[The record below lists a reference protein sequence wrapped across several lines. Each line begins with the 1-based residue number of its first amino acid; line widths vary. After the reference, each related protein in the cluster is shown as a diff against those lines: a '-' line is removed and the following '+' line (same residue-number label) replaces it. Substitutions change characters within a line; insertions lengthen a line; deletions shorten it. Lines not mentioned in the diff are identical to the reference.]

1 VPSIQRPNK
10 PVQAPSWRDEISVH
24 PATDIFP
31 VLADQELAELGNDIK
46 TNGLKVPAV
55 FYEDD
60 SGKRWALDCR
70 NRLEAME
77 RAGVP
82 FPLVGAGLDA
92 MVKSGA
98 ARIVKD
104 IDPFA
109 YVVSVNLHRRHL
121 TPEQKRELIAKLLKA
136 DPGKSDRQVAKTAKV
151 DHKTVASVR
160 RGSAANGEI
169 PHKGDRTEAS
179 GRKARGRKPGTSSN
193 RSKPAPVDDQAT
205 DVECSANTH
214 KAAAAIEEAQ
224 LDNVAKNANF
234 MPPGETAST
243 PQAVIDCFEA
253 LAKLITA
260 SEKFPDAQNA
270 FLEMPIDF
278 APPVSLAAVR
288 HLQDWLVKLK
298 NGWSCRN
305 AVRRVA
311 TGRRS

>member
-24 PATDIFP
+24 PAADIFP
-31 VLADQELAELGNDIK
+31 MLADQELAELGNDMK

-160 RGSAANGEI
+160 RESAANGEI

-179 GRKARGRKPGTSSN
+179 GRKARGRKP
-193 RSKPAPVDDQAT
+193 RKPAKSSKSKLTPAQQ
-205 DVECSANTH
+205 
-214 KAAAAIEEAQ
+214 IEQAQ
-224 LDNVAKNANF
+224 LTTVTRNADFGTLTEPVPPTDGVEAADIVAMVRDLIEAT
-234 MPPGETAST
+234 ETTTPDDVAPQVRASDDIS
-243 PQAVIDCFEA
+243 P
-253 LAKLITA
+253 AKLFKLSSWLTRLATELLSVTRQETSTIDDDI
-260 SEKFPDAQNA
+260 PD
-270 FLEMPIDF
+270 FL
-278 APPVSLAAVR
+278 
-288 HLQDWLVKLK
+288 
-298 NGWSCRN
+298 
-305 AVRRVA
+305 RRGPQGGA
-311 TGRRS
+311 HG